1 MILNIDRI
9 NSEYFTVEDNIVD
22 KKNQKVI
29 A

>member
-22 KKNQKVI
+22 KKNRKVI